1 MLDKVFKK
9 FIPKALTP
17 KVLRSYNKRALERQ
31 PIKDREVKKMA
42 KTRNGIVL
50 NVISRCENADEVVGA
65 IGALIT
71 TGLVSMNDVI
81 KTMYNRYAEAKSS
94 YDEATSSYDDEMSYY
109 DNEIAALNE
118 ENAELRTK
126 ITELKNDLEKAK
138 AEMIW
143 GDDIPV
149 KLKELLKE
157 LL

>member
-65 IGALIT
+65 IGALVS
-71 TGLVSMNDVI
+71 TGVVSMNDVI
-81 KTMYNRYAEAKSS
+81 KTMYNQYAEEVSS
-94 YDEATSSYDDEMSYY
+94 RNDEY
-109 DNEIAALNE
+109 E
-118 ENAELRTK
+118 ELVGENIELTLKIAELENKLDEIRV
-126 ITELKNDLEKAK
+126 
-138 AEMIW
+138 EMIW
-143 GDDIPV
+143 NDDTPV
-149 KLKELLKE
+149 KLKELLE
-157 LL
+157 DLL

>member
-1 MLDKVFKK
+1 M
-9 FIPKALTP
+9 A
-17 KVLRSYNKRALERQ
+17 E
-31 PIKDREVKKMA
+31 IKNE
-42 KTRNGIVL
+42 IVL
-50 NVISRCENADEVVGA
+50 NVLMRCENADEATGA

-71 TGLVSMNDVI
+71 AKVVSMNDVI
-81 KTMYNRYAEAKSS
+81 KTMYNQYAEARSS
-94 YDEATSSYDDEMSYY
+94 YDEAMYSHDEEISYY

-118 ENAELRTK
+118 ENDELRTK

-138 AEMIW
+138 TEMIW